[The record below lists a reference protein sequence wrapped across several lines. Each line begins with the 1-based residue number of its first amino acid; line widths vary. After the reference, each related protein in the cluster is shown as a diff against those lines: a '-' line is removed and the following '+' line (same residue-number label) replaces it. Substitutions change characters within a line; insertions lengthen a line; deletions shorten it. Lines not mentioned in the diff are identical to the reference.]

1 MALTNELLAANTELA
16 GLTDAQKA
24 AIVELSKNDE
34 AQVIGQKVGEIYGG
48 LDTDILNA
56 SGIAKN
62 GTEKTY
68 DYAKRVIGE
77 IKGKA
82 DQIGGLQT
90 QITELTNEKT
100 RLQGII
106 DKNGTDEET
115 KRQLTQTKAD
125 LENVQRQ
132 YNELKTNYDND
143 KAKYEKDLFNV
154 KLDGEFANATAG
166 LKFKADL
173 PESAQKVLLQQAI
186 AKVKGMNPAYVDN
199 GNGGKVLAF
208 MDNGAVMRNP
218 DNKLNPFTANELIAR
233 ELKNMGV
240 LETGRQQQ
248 GAGSQGGQ
256 GGGGGQGGSY
266 DLSGARTQSEAQDII
281 AKQLMSQGKIKG
293 TAEFEEAMNKAW
305 KENYEALKS
314 LPMN

>member
-1 MALTNELLAANTELA
+1 MALTNELLTANSELA

-90 QITELTNEKT
+90 QITELTNEKA

-281 AKQLMSQGKIKG
+281 AKHLMSQGKIKG
-293 TAEFEEAMNKAW
+293 TTEFQTAMDAAW

>member
-1 MALTNELLAANTELA
+1 MALTNEILAANTELS

-34 AQVIGQKVGEIYGG
+34 ATVIGQKIGEIYGG
-48 LDTDILNA
+48 LDADILA
-56 SGIAKN
+56 TSGIAKN

-77 IKGKA
+77 IKSQA
-82 DQIGGLQT
+82 AQVSTLQT
-90 QITELTNEKT
+90 QVTELTNEKT

-106 DKNGTDEET
+106 DKGGADEET

-125 LENVQRQ
+125 LENVQKQ
-132 YNELKTNYDND
+132 YNELKTNYDNE
-143 KAKYEKDLFNV
+143 KAEHEKTLFNV
-154 KLDGEFANATAG
+154 KLDGEFASATSG
-166 LKFKADL
+166 IKFKADL
-173 PESAQKVLLQQAI
+173 PESAKSVLLQQAI
-186 AKVKGMNPAYVDN
+186 AKVKGMNPEYIDN
-199 GNGGKVLAF
+199 GAGGKVLAF
-208 MDNGAVMRNP
+208 MENGSPMRNP
-218 DNKLNPFTANELIAR
+218 ENSLRPFTATELVTR

-256 GGGGGQGGSY
+256 GGQGSGDTY
-266 DLSGARTQSEAQDII
+266 DISGAKTQSEAQDII
-281 AKQLMSQGKIKG
+281 AKHLMQQGKIKG
-293 TAEFEEAMNKAW
+293 TADYETAMQEAW
-305 KENYEALKS
+305 KAVRDVVKS

>member
-1 MALTNELLAANTELA
+1 MALTNELLSANTELS

-34 AQVIGQKVGEIYGG
+34 AQVIGQRVGEIYGG
-48 LDTDILNA
+48 LDNDILAA

-106 DKNGTDEET
+106 DKGGADEET

-125 LENVQRQ
+125 LENVRKE
-132 YNELKTNYDND
+132 YNTLKTNYDNE
-143 KAKYEKDLFNV
+143 KAEHEKTLFNV
-154 KLDGEFANATAG
+154 KLDGEFRTATNG

-173 PESAQKVLLQQAI
+173 PESARGVLLDQAI
-186 AKVKGMNPAYVDN
+186 AKVKGMNPEYIDN
-199 GNGGKVLAF
+199 GAGGKVLGF
-208 MDNGAVMRNP
+208 MENGAVMRNP
-218 DNKLNPFTANELIAR
+218 NNALRPYTAAELIAR
-233 ELKNMGV
+233 ELTNMGV
-240 LETGRQQQ
+240 LDTGRQQQ
-248 GAGSQGGQ
+248 GAGSQQQQ
-256 GGGGGQGGSY
+256 GGGGGGATL
-266 DLSGARTQSEAQDII
+266 DFSGAKTQSEAQDII
-281 AKQLMSQGKIKG
+281 SNHLMQQGKIKG
-293 TAEFEEAMNKAW
+293 TKDFQESMTQIW
-305 KENYEALKS
+305 KDNADVLKS
-314 LPMN
+314 LPIQ

>member
-1 MALTNELLAANTELA
+1 MTTSVNS
-16 GLTDAQKA
+16 
-24 AIVELSKNDE
+24 V
-34 AQVIGQKVGEIYGG
+34 
-48 LDTDILNA
+48 
-56 SGIAKN
+56 
-62 GTEKTY
+62 
-68 DYAKRVIGE
+68 
-77 IKGKA
+77 
-82 DQIGGLQT
+82 
-90 QITELTNEKT
+90 
-100 RLQGII
+100 
-106 DKNGTDEET
+106 
-115 KRQLTQTKAD
+115 
-125 LENVQRQ
+125 
-132 YNELKTNYDND
+132 LKP
-143 KAKYEKDLFNV
+143 KYEKDLFNV

-166 LKFKADL
+166 WKFKADL

-293 TAEFEEAMNKAW
+293 TTEFQTAMDTAW